1 MLPEQAPC
9 ITDNDVADYSRVVS
23 LRMSAELLAELKARA
38 RAEGRSVSGQIV
50 YLVREQVDSRPPS
63 GPPKKISGWLAHR
76 AVPQTHAE
84 FRRARAHA
92 SARLADAVQ
101 RKASK
106 PRG

>member
-1 MLPEQAPC
+1 
-9 ITDNDVADYSRVVS
+9 
-23 LRMSAELLAELKARA
+23 MSAELLAELKARA

-50 YLVREQVDSRPPS
+50 YLVREQVDSRPAS

-92 SARLADAVQ
+92 SAQLTGAVQ